1 MNLKEKFFDLFNMYV
16 EKKTNKK
23 DVSKVL
29 KKLLPYQIEHD
40 LIRLGEDNDGG
51 YLIPNDLKNIA
62 KNYSAGVGKLS
73 KFEIDLKEKFLI
85 DSNML
90 DFNDIDKNILPSGS
104 KFLKKKIGIGTS
116 KEEININNWLKDE
129 TGEIIL
135 KMDIEGD
142 EYLTLASLSEEN
154 LQKIRIFVLE
164 IHDLRNLR
172 NHFFFK
178 TFEKIITKLYD
189 TFYVCH
195 LHINNVS
202 KVKNIR
208 GYKVP
213 DMVEITLIRKD
224 RVKNFTREFS
234 KIPHKLDQKTVL
246 NKNEIFIDQKWY
258 L

>member
-73 KFEIDLKEKFLI
+73 KFEKDLKEKFLI

-104 KFLKKKIGIGTS
+104 KFLKK
-116 KEEININNWLKDE
+116 
-129 TGEIIL
+129 
-135 KMDIEGD
+135 
-142 EYLTLASLSEEN
+142 
-154 LQKIRIFVLE
+154 R
-164 IHDLRNLR
+164 
-172 NHFFFK
+172 
-178 TFEKIITKLYD
+178 
-189 TFYVCH
+189 
-195 LHINNVS
+195 
-202 KVKNIR
+202 
-208 GYKVP
+208 
-213 DMVEITLIRKD
+213 
-224 RVKNFTREFS
+224 
-234 KIPHKLDQKTVL
+234 
-246 NKNEIFIDQKWY
+246 
-258 L
+258 